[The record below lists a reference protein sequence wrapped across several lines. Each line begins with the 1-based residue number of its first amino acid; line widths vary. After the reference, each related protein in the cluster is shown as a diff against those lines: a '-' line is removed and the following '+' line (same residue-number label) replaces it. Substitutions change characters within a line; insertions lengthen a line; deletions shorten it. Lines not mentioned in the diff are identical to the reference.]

1 MVLVCLVASGCLPL
15 RADAL
20 AKTGARN
27 EVAAIRDARGRHVE
41 AEGNVLEVRLAQ
53 ATQAQKTGKFRDNG
67 HSPAVELITDEG
79 TPVRCYL
86 DELQPS
92 AAFVAGRRSRL
103 SGKLYDIQQE
113 VDGRTLVILQRCR
126 AMN

>member
-1 MVLVCLVASGCLPL
+1 M
-15 RADAL
+15 
-20 AKTGARN
+20 
-27 EVAAIRDARGRHVE
+27 
-41 AEGNVLEVRLAQ
+41 LEVRLAS
-53 ATQAQKTGKFRDNG
+53 ATQKQTSGKFRDNG

-86 DELQPS
+86 DEMQSS
-92 AAFVAGRRSRL
+92 AAFVAGRRSKL

-126 AMN
+126 ATN